1 MRWEDFTRLAIGA
14 VFANRMRSFLTAL
27 GITVGIA
34 AVVLLTSIGSG
45 IQRFVLS
52 EFTQFGTNLIAIT
65 PGRTTTHGMSGAI
78 VSNVRPLSLD
88 DAVALRRVR
97 QVEATVP
104 VIQGNAQIEAP
115 SHTGERLRRST
126 VYGVGPHMP
135 RVWQMRLATGQFL
148 PPDNPNTARAFAVLG
163 AKLRDELFGTANPL
177 GRYIRV
183 GGSRFRVIGVMEP
196 KGQMLGFD
204 LDDAVYIPAG
214 RAMELFDR
222 ESLME
227 VDVLYTPGAEGKS
240 VAERLRRALI
250 DRHGSED
257 FTVITQQQMMDVLGS
272 ILNILTLAVGALGG
286 ISLLVGAVGILTI
299 MIIAVN
305 ERTGE
310 IGLLRALGASRRQVM
325 LLFLGEAAA
334 LAAAGGL
341 AGLVVGIGG
350 AWLLH
355 WLIPALPTHTYWSY
369 ALLAE
374 GLSILIGLL
383 AGILPA
389 RRAARLKPVEALR
402 AE

>member
-1 MRWEDFTRLAIGA
+1 MRWEDFVRLAIGA
-14 VFANRMRSFLTAL
+14 VVANRMRSFLTAL

-45 IQRFVLS
+45 IQRFVLA

-65 PGRTTTHGMSGAI
+65 PGRTTTHGMSGAVI
-78 VSNVRPLSLD
+78 SNVRPLSLD

-104 VIQGNAQIEAP
+104 VIQGNAQIEA
-115 SHTGERLRRST
+115 HTESGDRLRRST
-126 VYGVGPHMP
+126 VYGVGPDMP
-135 RVWQMRLATGQFL
+135 RVWQMKLATGRFL
-148 PPDNPNTARAFAVLG
+148 PPDDPNTARAFAVLG
-163 AKLRDELFGTANPL
+163 AKLRDELFGAANPL
-177 GRYIRV
+177 GAYIRV

-204 LDDAVYIPAG
+204 LDDAVYLPAG
-214 RAMELFDR
+214 RAMELFNR

-227 VDVLYTPGAEGKS
+227 VDILYRPGADGKT
-240 VAERLRRALI
+240 VAKHLRRALI
-250 DRHGSED
+250 ARHGSED
-257 FTVITQQQMMDVLGS
+257 FTVITQQEMMDVLGS
-272 ILNILTLAVGALGG
+272 ILDILTLAVGALGG

-305 ERTGE
+305 ERTSE

-325 LLFLGEAAA
+325 LLFLGEAAT
-334 LAAAGGL
+334 LAGVGGL
-341 AGLVVGIGG
+341 AGLALGIGG

-355 WLIPALPTHTYWSY
+355 VVVPALPTHTYWSY

-374 GLSILIGLL
+374 ALSIVIGLT

-402 AE
+402 TE